1 MQPPAYTTHY
11 SHNDMSKIDIRFQH
25 LMKIKSKDTYF
36 RDWILVQQRI
46 REHPDFDRWFVEYP
60 EVGNIRISLF
70 EHEMI

>member
-25 LMKIKSKDTYF
+25 FMKIKSKDTYF

-60 EVGNIRISLF
+60 EVGNIRISLLN
-70 EHEMI
+70 MK